1 MVSPSNGAAG
11 RVCFEFVTF
20 NQPALYRPAAYLT
33 ATTTS
38 NVSINRIAMTH
49 ARAKRIVVGF
59 GS

>member
-1 MVSPSNGAAG
+1 MVSPSDGAAR

-20 NQPALYRPAAYLT
+20 NQPALFGQRRTLPQQP
-33 ATTTS
+33 S

-59 GS
+59 GL